1 MRENT
6 DQNDSETDTYYAM
19 ELLKIFAMNFDTS
32 LEVISSYIIRYFSF
46 RGIKIN
52 DIFSYF
58 TNSDR
63 FEVKN
68 MIALKQ
74 SHILLILG
82 QDKNIPN
89 ILLGHLNFH

>member
-6 DQNDSETDTYYAM
+6 DQNDSETDTFYAM

-68 MIALKQ
+68 MIALKNLT
-74 SHILLILG
+74 S
-82 QDKNIPN
+82 
-89 ILLGHLNFH
+89 F